1 MAAAQLVVDMV
12 DLVEDGA
19 AGERSLVERLCE
31 ASQKTAGYLSET
43 SKQYMAH
50 ILGLVKSYWP
60 GANLTPLGDGL
71 AAGCSDEQFAQ
82 YVEEVKSIADKVI
95 DNLEQAS
102 EGEVYTCFVH
112 CDTFVTVIHHC
123 LCKVLCFDACIHFM
137 SLLCS
142 VRLFLLSFSV
152 EAVSLLRM

>member
-1 MAAAQLVVDMV
+1 MTDLTNLVYHRTDEVEKLSKIQADSDKQLGESMQQIKDVAAERDSRAKELADLKAATQLVVDMV

-31 ASQKTAGYLSET
+31 APQKIAGYLSET

-82 YVEEVKSIADKVI
+82 YVEEVKPIADKVI
-95 DNLEQAS
+95 DSLEQVS
-102 EGEVYTCFVH
+102 DGE
-112 CDTFVTVIHHC
+112 
-123 LCKVLCFDACIHFM
+123 A
-137 SLLCS
+137 
-142 VRLFLLSFSV
+142 
-152 EAVSLLRM
+152 